1 MSDPQ
6 LGESLMPAKQA
17 ATSSK
22 KKSTVGQRWAA
33 LACCIIFVEFAAG
46 CAYAY
51 GVYSATL
58 GEIFNWSDAD
68 LASISSLADIGLY
81 ISLDGG
87 FVYDRFGPLAT
98 LLVGGVLSSLGY
110 VLVYLVS
117 AGVIAGSVSV
127 VTIFFFISFHGASWL
142 DTAGVATSLRNFPQN
157 GAIIVG
163 LLKSFFGLSGSI
175 ISQVYLT
182 FFIARTGSNSSSADN
197 PACYINGSAY
207 RPPSLATAGAEF
219 AEATAGQVF
228 GTEFHSAEDLS
239 ASSSLAAAPSGADA
253 STAMPVFLF
262 LAIASFGGP
271 VISSIF
277 TKLVSTG
284 TQSTAGEPEELPPV
298 QPSEFTKLYTGYGVV
313 AALALVMAGTVVAVR
328 GWAVSNVESQHT
340 YVYIIFGVVVAL
352 LVALAV
358 AVTARCGTAGQETVS
373 NRRVSSSHASGS
385 SYRQVVTESLSEEDD
400 QEGGRRS
407 GRHMV
412 DVANEGTSSAGAGK
426 NDEDPAGAEV
436 SAACMAERNLVQSL
450 ASPEYWLL
458 WFVHFFG
465 TGAGL
470 MVINQIGQMALS
482 YGETKSAATIF
493 VTIVGTAN
501 ALGRMLVGILAAK
514 FKHSVPLP
522 TWYAVA
528 SVTMAVG
535 VATLLIPSATALY
548 FVCGVC
554 GLAYGMF
561 WTLNPTLAAE
571 ISGLKHLGSNYAF
584 LSLSPAAAGY
594 AFNAG
599 LAAHLYSRF
608 AMVSPSGQSICCG
621 MDCFRWTGLVCVGTS
636 LVGAALSL
644 VLTCRMKRWYDTRP
658 RV

>member
-1 MSDPQ
+1 MLAFFRSFSRRSMSDPQ
-6 LGESLMPAKQA
+6 LGESLMPAKNA
-17 ATSSK
+17 GTGAGNSS
-22 KKSTVGQRWAA
+22 KSTVGQRWAA

-197 PACYINGSAY
+197 PACYINGSVY
-207 RPPSLATAGAEF
+207 QPPSMATTLAVGESAKDSV
-219 AEATAGQVF
+219 GQAV
-228 GTEFHSAEDLS
+228 GTEFHGAADLSSAS
-239 ASSSLAAAPSGADA
+239 ASSFSAAASRVVVGGADA

-277 TKLVSTG
+277 TRLVSTG
-284 TQSTAGEPEELPPV
+284 TQSAITGAPDELPPV
-298 QPSEFTKLYTGYGVV
+298 QPAEFTKLYTGYGVV
-313 AALALVMAGTVVAVR
+313 ATLALVMAGTVVAVR

-340 YVYIIFGVVVAL
+340 YVYVIFGVVVAL

-358 AVTARCGTAGQETVS
+358 AVTARCGTAAGQDVAS
-373 NRRVSSSHASGS
+373 KRRVSSSHAASSSS
-385 SYRQVVTESLSEEDD
+385 SYRQVVTESLSEDDD

-407 GRHMV
+407 GRHLV
-412 DVANEGTSSAGAGK
+412 DVATKGGAHGDGVGE
-426 NDEDPAGAEV
+426 NHHGEAATAADDAQV

-493 VTIVGTAN
+493 VTIVG
-501 ALGRMLVGILAAK
+501 
-514 FKHSVPLP
+514 
-522 TWYAVA
+522 
-528 SVTMAVG
+528 
-535 VATLLIPSATALY
+535 
-548 FVCGVC
+548 
-554 GLAYGMF
+554 
-561 WTLNPTLAAE
+561 
-571 ISGLKHLGSNYAF
+571 
-584 LSLSPAAAGY
+584 
-594 AFNAG
+594 
-599 LAAHLYSRF
+599 
-608 AMVSPSGQSICCG
+608 VSE
-621 MDCFRWTGLVCVGTS
+621 
-636 LVGAALSL
+636 
-644 VLTCRMKRWYDTRP
+644 
-658 RV
+658 